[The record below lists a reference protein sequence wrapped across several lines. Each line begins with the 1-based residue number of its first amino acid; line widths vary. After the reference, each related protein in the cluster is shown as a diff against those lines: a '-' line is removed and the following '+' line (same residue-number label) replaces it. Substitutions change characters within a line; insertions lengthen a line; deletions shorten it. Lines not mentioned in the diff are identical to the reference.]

1 MSKGYAIVF
10 GLNHVD
16 PVHYDGWDGAL
27 GQPENDASV
36 IYQIASGNGLESKIF
51 QGNDV
56 TRDNVIGSIREAS
69 RKLVEG
75 DFLFVY
81 YSGHGGQL
89 PDMDGDEEDG
99 LDETWCLYD
108 GELIDDELHLLWSEF
123 KKDVRILVISD
134 SCHSGTVTKAV
145 AGESEPEGCVK
156 KEMPTEYVRKTY
168 LKNKGFYDNLA
179 SELKEA
185 GASEKEVQAGVLL
198 ISGCRDEQ
206 SSYAFLF
213 DENSAFT
220 TALLKV
226 LSEKPSINY
235 LSLHEE
241 ITNELV
247 KRLKGKQTPNFYETG
262 QLEPAFLEQSFL
274 TI

>member
-1 MSKGYAIVF
+1 M
-10 GLNHVD
+10 
-16 PVHYDGWDGAL
+16 
-27 GQPENDASV
+27 
-36 IYQIASGNGLESKIF
+36 ESKIF

-156 KEMPTEYVRKTY
+156 KEMPAEYVRKTY
-168 LKNKGFYDNLA
+168 FKNKSFYDNLA

>member
-1 MSKGYAIVF
+1 MPKGYAIVL

-16 PVHYDGWDGAL
+16 PSHYDGWDGAL
-27 GQPENDASV
+27 AQPENDAV
-36 IYQIASGNGLESKIF
+36 AIHKIASDNGLISKIF
-51 QGNDV
+51 LGNDV
-56 TRDNVIGSIREAS
+56 TRDNVITSIRAAS
-69 RKLVEG
+69 RKLTGG

-99 LDETWCLYD
+99 LDETWCLFD

-134 SCHSGTVTKAV
+134 SCHSGTVTKAPV
-145 AGESEPEGCVK
+145 GESEPEGCVK
-156 KEMPTEYVRKTY
+156 KEMPMEYVRKTY
-168 LKNKGFYDNLA
+168 LKNKSFYDNLA
-179 SELKEA
+179 LELMEA
-185 GASEKEVQAGVLL
+185 GANEKEVQAGVLL

-206 SSYAFLF
+206 SSYAFIF

-226 LSEKPSINY
+226 LRTKPSIDY
-235 LSLHEE
+235 LSLHKE
-241 ITNELV
+241 ITDELIV
-247 KRLKGKQTPNFYETG
+247 RLKGKQTPNLYETG
-262 QLEPAFLEQSFL
+262 QLEPAFPEQDFL

>member
-1 MSKGYAIVF
+1 
-10 GLNHVD
+10 
-16 PVHYDGWDGAL
+16 
-27 GQPENDASV
+27 
-36 IYQIASGNGLESKIF
+36 
-51 QGNDV
+51 
-56 TRDNVIGSIREAS
+56 
-69 RKLVEG
+69 
-75 DFLFVY
+75 
-81 YSGHGGQL
+81 
-89 PDMDGDEEDG
+89 
-99 LDETWCLYD
+99 
-108 GELIDDELHLLWSEF
+108 
-123 KKDVRILVISD
+123 
-134 SCHSGTVTKAV
+134 
-145 AGESEPEGCVK
+145 
-156 KEMPTEYVRKTY
+156 MPAEYVRKTY
-168 LKNKGFYDNLA
+168 FKNKSFYDNLA